1 MIDIR
6 SMAVSSCSS
15 YSRRVGSIGHYER
28 TSVVSVSVIFFT
40 FALGAWVIGLY
51 LVGMGAKPTEGGSDP
66 LVTVGWI
73 EVIVGVILAGQ
84 VFILVQ
90 TGALV
95 LAGLVLLF
103 AVFFTAFGV
112 ALVTGADLRPIG
124 NLSIPVG
131 ILAAFYVNFLDF
143 TADQSDFIFQSSA
156 LWWGIVFLLVAG
168 FTYGKVPAKVLGWA
182 LVITGIWGFLPAV
195 LIALNQRVF

>member
-1 MIDIR
+1 M
-6 SMAVSSCSS
+6 
-15 YSRRVGSIGHYER
+15 
-28 TSVVSVSVIFFT
+28 VSVSVIFFT

-51 LVGMGAKPTEGGSDP
+51 LVGMGAKPTEDGPDP

-90 TGALV
+90 QSGGESFPVV

-124 NLSIPVG
+124 NLATPVG
-131 ILAAFYVNFLDF
+131 ILAALYFTFDGFEDTFL
-143 TADQSDFIFQSSA
+143 FQSSTL
-156 LWWGIVFLLVAG
+156 LWGVVFLLVAG
-168 FTYGKVPAKVLGWA
+168 FTYGKVSAKALGWV
-182 LVITGIWGFLPAV
+182 LVITGLWGFLPAV
-195 LIALNQRVF
+195 YLALDKAIP

>member
-1 MIDIR
+1 M
-6 SMAVSSCSS
+6 
-15 YSRRVGSIGHYER
+15 
-28 TSVVSVSVIFFT
+28 VSVSVIFFT

-73 EVIVGVILAGQ
+73 ELIVGVILFSQ

-90 TGALV
+90 QSAGERVPVV

-103 AVFFTAFGV
+103 AVFFTSFGV
-112 ALVTGADLRPIG
+112 ALIKGADLRPIG
-124 NLSIPVG
+124 NLAIPVG
-131 ILAAFYVNFLDF
+131 ILAALYVDFLDF
-143 TADQSDFIFQSSA
+143 TPGESDFVFQSSA
-156 LWWGIVFLLVAG
+156 IWWGIVFLLVAG